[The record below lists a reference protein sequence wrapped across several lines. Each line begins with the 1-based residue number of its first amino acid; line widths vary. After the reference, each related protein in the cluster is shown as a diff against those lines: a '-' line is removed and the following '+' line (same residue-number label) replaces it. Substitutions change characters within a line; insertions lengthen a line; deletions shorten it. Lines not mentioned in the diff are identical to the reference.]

1 MKKRQFTLIELLVVI
16 AIIAI
21 LAAILLPALQSA
33 RARANQ
39 ARCISNLKQMGIVS
53 TTYLNDHR
61 SFWPAANETNK
72 EKCWQGQLIKGKY
85 LNGDYRN
92 DISYT
97 GKGGRPIAEFTV
109 CDKVLSETRANNQEN
124 CYNTY
129 VATFHNNTAATGEN
143 VGGFYMNNPELS
155 RRGYYQDRNSTVI
168 FREVNT
174 SQRVIFTDGVNGM
187 GGISM
192 GRLHHTW
199 ATPTQVYSAQYIYPA
214 HSGRA
219 NLALYS
225 GGVVSVETD
234 QLVFYFAH
242 KWITH
247 TSPTIEKHFN
257 RSLATYMFDTPD
269 GAMKYSHDT
278 LPDPGKQY

>member
-33 RARANQ
+33 RERAQ
-39 ARCISNLKQMGIVS
+39 KTKCTSNLKQMGIIS

-85 LNGDYRN
+85 LGGDYRHN
-92 DISYT
+92 ISYT
-97 GKGGRPIAEFTV
+97 GKGGRPIDDFAV

-129 VATFHNNTAATGEN
+129 ASVFHNNTAASGEN
-143 VGGFYMNNPELS
+143 ISGFYMNNPELS
-155 RRGYYQDRNSTVI
+155 KRAYYQDRNSTII
-168 FREVNT
+168 FRNT
-174 SQRVIFTDGVNGM
+174 TPSRRVIFTDGVNGL

-199 ATPTQVYSAQYIYPA
+199 ANPTNVWAAQYIYPA
-214 HSGRA
+214 HSGRST
-219 NLALYS
+219 LCVYS
-225 GGVVSVETD
+225 GAVLDVPTEELS
-234 QLVFYFAH
+234 LYFAH
-242 KWITH
+242 KWLAASGTA
-247 TSPTIEKHFN
+247 PNMHFN
-257 RSLATYMFDTPD
+257 RSLSTYMINAPD
-269 GAMKYSHDT
+269 GVMKYAHDT
-278 LPDPGKQY
+278 LPDPGKQD

>member
-1 MKKRQFTLIELLVVI
+1 MRKRLFTLIELLVVI

-21 LAAILLPALQSA
+21 LASILLPALQSA
-33 RARANQ
+33 RERANK
-39 ARCISNLKQMGIVS
+39 ARCTSNLKQMGIVS

-61 SFWPAANETNK
+61 SFWPAANTTNK
-72 EKCWQGQLIKGKY
+72 ELCWQGQLIRGKY
-85 LNGDYRN
+85 LSGDYRN

-109 CDKVLSETRANNQEN
+109 CDKVLSETKANNQEN
-124 CYNTY
+124 SYNTY
-129 VATFHNNTAATGEN
+129 ASVFHNNTAATGEN
-143 VGGFYMNNPELS
+143 VSGFYQNNPELS
-155 RRGYYQDRNSTVI
+155 KTGYYQDRNSTKI
-168 FREVNT
+168 FRSVT
-174 SQRVIFTDGVNGM
+174 PSQRVIFTDGVNGM

-199 ATPTQVYSAQYIYPA
+199 ATPSQVYSAQYIYPA

-219 NLALYS
+219 TLGVYS
-225 GGVVSVETD
+225 GAALDVETD

-242 KWITH
+242 KWLAA
-247 TSPTIEKHFN
+247 SGSAPNMHFN
-257 RSLATYMFDTPD
+257 RSLATYMLDTPD

-278 LPDPGKQY
+278 LPDPGKQD